1 MPSRPKSLFCLG
13 SLDEIL
19 KIESNMMYEEE
30 IEYKLLKTLEG
41 QPDLSQRDLAGQME
55 LSLGKINYCMQALV
69 KKGLV
74 KANNFRNSKNKI
86 AYFYKLTPTGIEQ
99 KTRLTVRFL
108 QRKMVEY
115 DSLKKE
121 IEELKKEVS
130 RLSI

>member
-1 MPSRPKSLFCLG
+1 
-13 SLDEIL
+13 
-19 KIESNMMYEEE
+19 MMYEEE

>member
-1 MPSRPKSLFCLG
+1 
-13 SLDEIL
+13 
-19 KIESNMMYEEE
+19 MYEDE

-41 QPDLSQRDLAGQME
+41 HPDLSQRDLAGKMD
-55 LSLGKINYCMQALV
+55 LSLGKINYCIQALV

-74 KANNFRNSKNKI
+74 IANNFRNSKNKI

-108 QRKMVEY
+108 QKKMVEY

-121 IEELKKEVS
+121 IDELKEEVS